1 MRPLRLMPL
10 LLPALAASCSFSDTL
25 CACSSPPPITHV
37 VAGQA
42 RYADSAAASG
52 LLIRAVYFNGDCGSS
67 PVLTQLH
74 GEDVRTDRNGRFVLP
89 TSPYNTGA
97 VPLDSVCVRVS
108 AYFAPETSAELGS
121 VERGP
126 ISIRPVGVQRPDTLQ
141 VSLTVRRF
149 GVP

>member
-10 LLPALAASCSFSDTL
+10 LLPVLAASCSFSDTL

-37 VAGQA
+37 IAGQA
-42 RYADSAAASG
+42 RYADNAAASG
-52 LLIRAVYFNGDCGSS
+52 LLIRAVYFNGECGGGT
-67 PVLTQLH
+67 VLTQLH

-97 VPLDSVCVRVS
+97 APLDSVCVRVS

-126 ISIRPVGVQRPDTLQ
+126 IRIRPISAQRPDTLQ

-149 GVP
+149 GAP